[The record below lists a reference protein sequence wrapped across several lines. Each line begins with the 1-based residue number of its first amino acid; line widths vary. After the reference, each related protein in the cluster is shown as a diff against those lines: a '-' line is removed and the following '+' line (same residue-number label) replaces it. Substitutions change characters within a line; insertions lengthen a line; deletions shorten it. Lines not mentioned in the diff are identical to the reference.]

1 MHTKSIR
8 SLILWTL
15 IVLMVSA
22 NFALAVPIT
31 GGSSQRQ
38 SSGGGAY
45 DDNEV
50 PYGKS
55 PTTGLDFAGTYQP
68 IMVQISNTAG
78 ARPHWN
84 LSEADI
90 VYEAIIWGP
99 GHTRYTAVYN
109 DSHPAFVGA
118 LRSIRLHNAQLRQEW
133 DCPLVFW
140 GAQVMAGTSV
150 RDFFKTQ
157 NVPESILFDGA
168 GAAGKANG
176 TITSRTSGQ
185 FARVS
190 PHNTSANLEALVAQY
205 YPTNYTPR
213 NHAFQF
219 TDTPAMGFDS
229 AKEITIS
236 YGNDYNPS
244 YTYNAALQ
252 VYERSYNG
260 DPQYDGYSN
269 ERIVASNV
277 IVQRTKHTYYNGI
290 ASRPLIET
298 TGEGEA
304 EIFIGGRHIRGKWV
318 RKGLNDRT
326 VFVDSTGVEVE
337 LLPGK
342 TFIQIISNTLDF
354 TYTREDGTNITVSY
368 EKAIS
373 DLEAM
378 ELTDTDDT
386 DLDKVE

>member
-8 SLILWTL
+8 NLVLWTL
-15 IVLMVSA
+15 IVLMISA
-22 NFALAVPIT
+22 SYALAVPIT

-38 SSGGGAY
+38 SSGGAY

-55 PTTGLDFAGTYQP
+55 PTTGLDFTGIYQP
-68 IMVQISNTAG
+68 VMVQISNATG

-109 DSHPAFVGA
+109 DSHPAFVGPI
-118 LRSIRLHNAQLRQEW
+118 RSIRLHNAQLRQEW

-140 GAQVMAGTSV
+140 GGQSMAGTSV
-150 RDFFKTQ
+150 KEFFKTQ
-157 NVPESILFDGA
+157 NVPESILFDGT
-168 GAAGKANG
+168 GGFGKAVAD
-176 TITSRTSGQ
+176 ITARSSGQ
-185 FARVS
+185 YARIA
-190 PHNTSANLEALVAQY
+190 PHNAYGNLEALLSEY
-205 YPTNYTPR
+205 YPADYTSR

-219 TDTPAMGFDS
+219 TDIPAMGFDS
-229 AKEITIS
+229 AAEIAIS

-244 YTYNAALQ
+244 YTYNAAAQ

-260 DPQYDGYSN
+260 EPEYDGYTN

-304 EIFIGGRHIRGKWV
+304 EIFIGGRHIRGKWM
-318 RKGLNDRT
+318 RKNLNDRT
-326 VFVDSTGVEVE
+326 VFVDATGVEIQ

-354 TYTREDGTNITVSY
+354 TYTRDDGAKITVSY
-368 EKAIS
+368 DKAIS
-373 DLEAM
+373 DMEAI
-378 ELTDTDDT
+378 ELTDTDAAE
-386 DLDKVE
+386 LDKVE